1 VGTDR
6 DRVWAGV
13 LQVSNEQAGFSVE
26 EVSRVCEELFGDEAP
41 SEEVIED
48 VIAVMADW
56 GVLEAFGFDSGMTY
70 YMLTDDEISP

>member
-1 VGTDR
+1 MGTDR

-41 SEEVIED
+41 PEETID
-48 VIAVMADW
+48 DAITVMADW
-56 GVLEAFGFDSGMTY
+56 GVLESCGI
-70 YMLTDDEISP
+70 EIGTT

>member
-26 EVSRVCEELFGDEAP
+26 EVNRVCEELFGDEAP
-41 SEEVIED
+41 PEEVID
-48 VIAVMADW
+48 DAIAVMADW
-56 GVLEAFGFDSGMTY
+56 GVLESFGFDSGTTY
-70 YMLTDDEISP
+70 YMLTDEEINP

>member
-26 EVSRVCEELFGDEAP
+26 EVSRVCEELFGDDAP
-41 SEEVIED
+41 PQATITDAIET
-48 VIAVMADW
+48 MADW
-56 GVLEAFGFDSGMTY
+56 GVLESFGFDSGATY
-70 YMLTDDEISP
+70 YMLTDEEIAP